1 MIALGNDSGRL
12 KLAELYANKDGVILN
27 EDAFDQYFNIN
38 NEIVKFPQKDKC
50 VLNLSSL
57 VFCIPEGLGA
67 NSYLNRK
74 SSSFTGYDQVQKAYR
89 VNLFNGANITENVT
103 TWGTENV
110 NADIQ
115 NVPNNQFQYSSL
127 NKSLFKNRTAGFEFY
142 LNGDWNRYS
151 TTAGGNCFT
160 FSIRFKASGTPNTYR
175 SFFQFDNRA
184 ANTPLRME
192 YANSGRYTIYSNSG
206 RPEGVFPGISLTLFN
221 TFTIVVER
229 DNIQTYANGVVGTG
243 GTISCGTLVDR
254 NVFTIGSW
262 RARNDSNKDIGK
274 NLEIQSIRLWDCAL
288 SSNEIQ
294 DLVKI
299 DRAGW

>member
-1 MIALGNDSGRL
+1 MAIGLANKDNSVLM
-12 KLAELYANKDGVILN
+12 AELYANKNNTIVN

-38 NEIVKFPQKDKC
+38 EEIVKFPQKDKC

-57 VFCIPEGLGA
+57 VFCIPDGLGY

-74 SSSFTGYDQVQKAYR
+74 SSLPTGYDEVQKAYR
-89 VNLFNGANITENVT
+89 VNLFSGSNVTQNVT

-110 NADIQ
+110 NADIG
-115 NVPNNQFQYSSL
+115 NVTSAQFQYSSL
-127 NKSLFKNRTAGFEFY
+127 NKSLFKSNIAGFEFY

-160 FSIRFKASGTPNTYR
+160 FSIRFKAARRPRNFR
-175 SFFQFDNRA
+175 SFFQFSSCA
-184 ANTPLRME
+184 ANTPLRVE
-192 YANSGRYTIYSNSG
+192 YTDGRYTIFSNNG
-206 RPEGVFPGISLTLFN
+206 APEGVFPNVSLTSFN
-221 TFTIVVER
+221 TLTIVVQR
-229 DNIQTYANGVVGTG
+229 DSIQVYANGIAGTG
-243 GTISCGTLVDR
+243 GTISCGALADR
-254 NVFTIGSW
+254 NVFSIGSY
-262 RARNDSNKDIGK
+262 RASNNDNQNIGT

-288 SSNEIQ
+288 SSSEIQ